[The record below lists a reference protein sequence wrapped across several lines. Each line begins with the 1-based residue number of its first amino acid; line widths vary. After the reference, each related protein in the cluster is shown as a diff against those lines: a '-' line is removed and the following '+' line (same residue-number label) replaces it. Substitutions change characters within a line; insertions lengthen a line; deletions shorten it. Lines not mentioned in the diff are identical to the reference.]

1 MLKSINIKLKFIKD
15 EKLFCHCKPYQA
27 KQDYLSIKQCVKI
40 LNLNK
45 IKYLQA
51 IKIKITKF
59 DKKWF
64 S

>member
-15 EKLFCHCKPYQA
+15 EKLFCHYKLSQA
-27 KQDYLSIKQCVKI
+27 KQNYLSIKQCVKI

-45 IKYLQA
+45 IKCLQA

-59 DKKWF
+59 EKKWF
-64 S
+64 N

>member
-15 EKLFCHCKPYQA
+15 EKLFCHYKRSQA
-27 KQDYLSIKQCVKI
+27 KQNYLSIKQCVKI

-59 DKKWF
+59 EKKWF
-64 S
+64 N